1 MHRLTPEEVLEQ
13 RRFSLHGERVTP
25 AADLV
30 LLYGIASKRRPGPIR
45 RRRLRFPDDFMF
57 N

>member
-30 LLYGIASKRRPGPIR
+30 LLYGIASKRRPAPIR

>member
-1 MHRLTPEEVLEQ
+1 MHRLTPEEVLQ
-13 RRFSLHGERVTP
+13 QQRFSLHGERVIP

-30 LLYGIASKRRPGPIR
+30 LLYGIASKWRPAPTR